1 MRREGGVRIVRA
13 ADDAH
18 VRRKA
23 RRRGDFGLERS
34 KRVPGLAHRREEP
47 PPAKLVDHAREPALD
62 RTPQVGVRADGGEL
76 GRGDAAQAPRP
87 ILRIGEERARGREL
101 SRESAL
107 KVEDLAPEV
116 EPARQVRRQRL
127 LERRAK
133 LVVFGRDVAVDVEL
147 IVDGGRRGVRVPDQ
161 HAGRAMRRDRNRLD
175 GKLRAEL
182 LQRANEERPGAFRV
196 EAARYGQR
204 ASGGIDA
211 LGWPRSAATLP
222 AASNTTTFMLVLPM
236 SNTATQPF
244 IRSVQMEHFGE
255 RRRAFGHREQP

>member
-1 MRREGGVRIVRA
+1 M
-13 ADDAH
+13 
-18 VRRKA
+18 
-23 RRRGDFGLERS
+23 
-34 KRVPGLAHRREEP
+34 
-47 PPAKLVDHAREPALD
+47 
-62 RTPQVGVRADGGEL
+62 RADGGEL

-87 ILRIGEERARGREL
+87 ILRVGEERARGREL

-161 HAGRAMRRDRNRLD
+161 HARRAMRRDRNRFD

-182 LQRANEERPGAFRV
+182 LQRANEERPGALRLKPPVRPVGHPAGSMRWDGRARPRPCPRRRTRRPSCWSCRCQHGDAAVHPFSPDGTFRRATPRV
-196 EAARYGQR
+196 WSSRAAVS
-204 ASGGIDA
+204 ASKDA
-211 LGWPRSAATLP
+211 RRSSALARRR
-222 AASNTTTFMLVLPM
+222 S
-236 SNTATQPF
+236 
-244 IRSVQMEHFGE
+244 RSVKRPTISWIGFPRVQKPGGRNHDRGSTGS
-255 RRRAFGHREQP
+255 RCRLRSRTCRCSPW